1 MAGITVAVV
10 GVATDPGLPVT
21 IETGVVTEELC
32 VEVEATATEGRITV
46 VKGKA
51 TEPGLVE
58 A

>member
-10 GVATDPGLPVT
+10 GVAADPGLPVT
-21 IETGVVTEELC
+21 IDVGVVTEELC
-32 VEVEATATEGRITV
+32 VKVEATATEGGITV
-46 VKGKA
+46 VKGKT